1 MRLRTHAAAKRSR
14 LRERPRRIVPC
25 PLCAYTL
32 EAGGRRWVGEV
43 RRRRVRV
50 RVGAVGGRGRVVA
63 VGDMTIV
70 RIHVL
75 YEDGDVGGRRDVLRA
90 RALGRQRL
98 VPYVLSLL
106 RRTRVGSHVDCGARA
121 QSWQTRRGEG
131 SQLKASTKTHRR
143 DKGWRAAGGALGE
156 DERMAGLA
164 RCYLGIC
171 DE

>member
-1 MRLRTHAAAKRSR
+1 MRLRTHAAAKSSR
-14 LRERPRRIVPC
+14 LRERARRIMPC

-32 EAGGRRWVGEV
+32 EAGGRRRVGEV

-75 YEDGDVGGRRDVLRA
+75 YEDGNVGGRRDVLRA

-131 SQLKASTKTHRR
+131 KSTQSIYENAPSRQGLESCRWSTRR
-143 DKGWRAAGGALGE
+143 RR
-156 DERMAGLA
+156 RMAGLA

-171 DE
+171 DG